1 MFAQILSV
9 GAILLSTL
17 IFLAGNGLLGTLIP
31 VRGAMEG
38 FSTLAIG
45 LIGSAY
51 NIGFVLGCLGGPRLL
66 NRVGHVRAFS
76 VAAGLVTAIA
86 LFQAVVVHDWVW
98 FFARIIYGFAAATM
112 FMVLE
117 SWLNER
123 AGNQNR
129 GQIFSAYMS
138 VNFGGIMAGQLMFAT
153 APPGGETLFATAAI
167 FCALCLIPVGL
178 TRVRQPIRPPV
189 PKLNP
194 LRMFRVSPVGVA
206 GCIAVGL
213 ANGAIWALAPLY
225 AMERGFTGGGIAVF
239 MVAFTIGGTLIQLPV
254 GRLSDRMDR
263 RYVIAAICAL
273 AGAGGIAVALLHVSQ
288 GQMLWIIALF
298 GTLMLPLYGLSVAHA
313 NDRIER
319 RNFVEA
325 SATLLFINAL
335 ASVAGP
341 TLGAIVMGRF
351 GPSALFFF
359 TASVHLMMLVFVL
372 VRLRLQ
378 DAPPEHLR
386 EPFEP
391 VPVSTHASPGAT
403 VLDPRGPENPPDA

>member
-1 MFAQILSV
+1 MFSQILSV

-17 IFLAGNGLLGTLIP
+17 LFLAGNGLLSTLIP
-31 VRGAMEG
+31 VRGALDG

-51 NIGFVLGCLGGPRLL
+51 NIGFVSGCLGGPHLL
-66 NRVGHVRAFS
+66 SRVGHVRAFS
-76 VAAGLVTAIA
+76 VAAGLVTVMA
-86 LFQAVVVHDWVW
+86 LFQAIVVDPW
-98 FFARIIYGFAAATM
+98 FWFLARVIYGFAAATM

-153 APPGGETLFATAAI
+153 APPSGFELFSIAAM
-167 FCALCLIPVGL
+167 FCAVCLIPVGL

-189 PKLNP
+189 PKLSP
-194 LRMFRVSPVGVA
+194 KRMFHVSPVGVA

-213 ANGAIWALAPLY
+213 ANGAVWALAPLY
-225 AMERGFTGGGIAVF
+225 AMEQGLSDKGIAAF
-239 MVAFTIGGTLIQLPV
+239 MVAFTLGGTVIQLPV
-254 GRLSDRMDR
+254 GRLSDHMDR

-273 AGAGGIAVALLHVSQ
+273 AGAGGILVASLHVSQ
-288 GQMLWIIALF
+288 SLMLLVIALF
-298 GTLMLPLYGLSVAHA
+298 GMLMLPLYGLSVAHA
-313 NDRIER
+313 NDRMER
-319 RNFVEA
+319 SKFVEA
-325 SATLLFINAL
+325 SATLLFINAM
-335 ASVAGP
+335 ASAVGP
-341 TLGAIVMGRF
+341 TVAALVMGQF

-359 TASVHLMMLVFVL
+359 TAAVHLSMLVFVL
-372 VRLRLQ
+372 IRLRIQ

-386 EPFEP
+386 DKFKP
-391 VPVSTHASPGAT
+391 VPVSAQASPGASA
-403 VLDPRGPENPPDA
+403 LDPRGRPPAP